1 MPDGRSQRWE
11 KSRVR
16 IQCFYYPG
24 CGAHEV
30 LPARIGQALAE
41 EGASAE
47 VQHRVISGEE
57 RAELG
62 ISGSPTIWINGAD
75 ILVATAEGTT

>member
-1 MPDGRSQRWE
+1 MPVERSQRWE
-11 KSRVR
+11 KSRVH
-16 IQCFYYPG
+16 IQCFYDPS

-30 LPARIGQALAE
+30 LPARLEQALAE
-41 EGASAE
+41 EGAQAE

-62 ISGSPTIWINGAD
+62 IPGSPTVWINGAD